1 MIEAQRHLTAKYTIL
16 PFGAKFLCGHSQF
29 QGVISFLKATLEEN
43 SALSS
48 MDDGHLGSSAK
59 NGESLDISPPPFFPF
74 SVYPFF
80 VLFFYFFTF
89 FSFFLLFC
97 LFPLFCLFFAFVFSV
112 AVFAQPPT
120 NRTSGTGHMY
130 LDDCCTIYHPLNIDR
145 S

>member
-59 NGESLDISPPPFFPF
+59 NGESLDISWPPLFFPF

-80 VLFFYFFTF
+80 VLFFFIFSIFFPFSSFSVFSPFFVF
-89 FSFFLLFC
+89 FSPLFFLSPFSRSPQLTERLEQATFIWMTAVLFII
-97 LFPLFCLFFAFVFSV
+97 L
-112 AVFAQPPT
+112 
-120 NRTSGTGHMY
+120 
-130 LDDCCTIYHPLNIDR
+130 
-145 S
+145 

>member
-80 VLFFYFFTF
+80 VLFFI
-89 FSFFLLFC
+89 FS
-97 LFPLFCLFFAFVFSV
+97 LFFPFSCFFVFSPFFV
-112 AVFAQPPT
+112 FFSPLFFLSPFSRSPQLTERLEQATCIWMTAVLFII
-120 NRTSGTGHMY
+120 
-130 LDDCCTIYHPLNIDR
+130 L
-145 S
+145 